1 VLIRDLCGVWGRERA
16 KTWSV
21 IIWTETVGVEPGEA
35 VAAIC
40 ADIEEIAALAALVLR
55 SVERTV

>member
-1 VLIRDLCGVWGRERA
+1 
-16 KTWSV
+16 
-21 IIWTETVGVEPGEA
+21 VGVEPGEA